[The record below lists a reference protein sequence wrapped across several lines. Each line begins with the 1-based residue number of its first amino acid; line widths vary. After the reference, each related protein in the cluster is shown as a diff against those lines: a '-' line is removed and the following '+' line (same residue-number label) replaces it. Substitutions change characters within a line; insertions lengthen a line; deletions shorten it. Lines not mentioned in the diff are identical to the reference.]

1 MRPMLENVGSMLAE
15 YLSAPRDDNT
25 FVATSSPER
34 LASSIKKGDV
44 LLVEGTSRVSTA
56 IKYLTQSTW
65 SHAAVYIGDS
75 MDLMDQPD
83 EARTLIEADIIEGV
97 RAIPLSVYYDQHT
110 RICRPSGL
118 SAHEIDDVITYLISR
133 LGDQYDR
140 KNIFDLARYLFPTP
154 PVPTRWRR
162 KLLQLGSGDPTRAIC
177 SSLIAEAFQSVHY
190 PILPSVITGEEIGQ
204 RERML
209 YSRHSSLFTPRDFD
223 VSPYF
228 KVIKPMLEKG
238 FNYHNIVCWGDP
250 LPGSNTILT
259 EPLEPLD
266 EALGS
271 IQVTQENNE
280 NELIE
285 NEEVEVVESR
295 RVKPIRSINE

>member
-1 MRPMLENVGSMLAE
+1 MRAMLENIGSFLAD
-15 YLSAPRDDNT
+15 YLSAPREDDS

-34 LASSIKKGDV
+34 LASCIQKGDV

-65 SHAAVYIGDS
+65 SHAAVYIGESIDS
-75 MDLMDQPD
+75 MDQPQ
-83 EARTLIEADIIEGV
+83 EARTLIEADIVEGV
-97 RAIPLSVYYDQHT
+97 RAVPLSTYYDQHT
-110 RICRPSGL
+110 RICRPVGL
-118 SAHEIDDVITYLISR
+118 SENEIQRVIGYLISR

-154 PVPTRWRR
+154 PVPTSWRR

-177 SSLIAEAFQSVHY
+177 SSLIAEAFQSIHY
-190 PILPSVITGEEIGQ
+190 PILPSVVYGEEIGQ

-209 YSRHSSLFTPRDFD
+209 FIRHSSLFTPRDFD

-238 FNYHNIVCWGDP
+238 FNYHNIVCWGAP
-250 LPGSNTILT
+250 LLSQGEHQ
-259 EPLEPLD
+259 EP
-266 EALGS
+266 S
-271 IQVTQENNE
+271 QEQ
-280 NELIE
+280 IPDAAI
-285 NEEVEVVESR
+285 VESAKDNKEA
-295 RVKPIRSINE
+295 KPDN

>member
-15 YLSAPRDDNT
+15 YLSASRDDNT
-25 FVATSSPER
+25 FVATSSPQR
-34 LASSIKKGDV
+34 LATSIKKGDV

-97 RAIPLSVYYDQHT
+97 RAIPLSTYYDQHT
-110 RICRPSGL
+110 RICRPAGL
-118 SAHEIDDVITYLISR
+118 SAHEIDDVIKYLVSR

-190 PILPSVITGEEIGQ
+190 PILPSVVNGEEVGQ

-250 LPGSNTILT
+250 LPGSNAILT

-266 EALGS
+266 ETLS
-271 IQVTQENNE
+271 DTKKTSRKNINVM
-280 NELIE
+280 
-285 NEEVEVVESR
+285 VESADASEEKSI
-295 RVKPIRSINE
+295 KPTSSINE